1 VHEDRPAGES
11 GLVVRSLVAGPFET
25 NVYLAACPAT
35 GRAVLIDPADDA
47 GRILEMAAGLAVEA
61 VLLTHGHQDHLEAVG
76 VVCRALGVPP
86 RLHPADAALAG
97 LAGALPLT
105 DGEEIRCGT
114 VALEVRHTPGHTPG
128 SVCFWSGTT
137 LFSGDTLFPGGPGAT
152 AGPAAFREVMAS
164 LRTRLFTLPDD
175 TTVLPGHGPG
185 TTIGAERPA
194 LDEWERRGW

>member
-1 VHEDRPAGES
+1 VHEDRPAGEG

-97 LAGALPLT
+97 LAGALPLA

-128 SVCFWSGTT
+128 SVCLWSGTT

-194 LDEWERRGW
+194 LDEWEQRGW